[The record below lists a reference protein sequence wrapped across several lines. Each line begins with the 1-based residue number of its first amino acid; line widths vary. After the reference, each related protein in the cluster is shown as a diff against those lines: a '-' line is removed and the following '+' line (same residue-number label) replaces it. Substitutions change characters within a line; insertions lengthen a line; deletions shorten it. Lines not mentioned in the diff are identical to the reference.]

1 VSKFDDQASV
11 HEEDDVEP
19 GWPWSFILLVV
30 AGAVYLLFRFVE
42 LFVKLL

>member
-1 VSKFDDQASV
+1 MSKFGDQPSV

-19 GWPWSFILLVV
+19 GWPWSFIILVV